1 MKTKRNA
8 LYSPAA
14 TAAYFLGRAE
24 AHRLNAQ
31 FESRDIFRQGSR
43 QMMRENALRAVYWMK
58 QIGGAS

>member
-1 MKTKRNA
+1 MKTKRHA

-24 AHRLNAQ
+24 THRLMAKT
-31 FESRDIFRQGSR
+31 ESRDIFRQGSR

>member
-1 MKTKRNA
+1 MKTKRQF

-24 AHRLNAQ
+24 THRLNSQ
-31 FESRDIFRQGSR
+31 TESRDVFRQGYR

>member
-43 QMMRENALRAVYWMK
+43 QMMRENALRAVYWMR